1 MNYTPE
7 IESAHWAAIEPFVS
21 SVVTDADG
29 LTPYR
34 SRDLLVSVSRLTW
47 WAWKSAG
54 LPLERDVLLRRE
66 VIARYIEVGC
76 SALKPAA
83 RGNARSQ
90 LLRVSEALLDTRRV
104 PARLKPLPASDPAR
118 PYSSQEMNALVSWA
132 EHQSTADRRQNA
144 HVLLA
149 LGAGAGLS
157 TSEIGH
163 LRVNQIEI
171 GADGATVHI
180 LAGRLRSVPVI
191 IEWEGALQSRKD
203 KTPGALFAFRPNHT
217 VVYPN
222 LISNFVDRSD
232 VGDVRA
238 HSQRLRSTWLVRQLD
253 AGTPVVPLMEAAGL
267 ESLEALTRYLR
278 FVSPS
283 DEQSARN
290 QLRHA

>member
-7 IESAHWAAIEPFVS
+7 IDPAHWAEIQPFVT
-21 SVVTDADG
+21 SVVNDADK

-34 SRDLLVSVSRLTW
+34 SRDLLVAISRLTW

-66 VIARYIEVGC
+66 IIARYIEVGC
-76 SALKPAA
+76 PTLSPAV
-83 RGNARSQ
+83 RGNTRSQ

-104 PARLKPLPASDPAR
+104 SERLKPLPASDPAR
-118 PYSSQEMNALVSWA
+118 PYSSQEMSALVSWA
-132 EHQSTADRRQNA
+132 EHQSTEARRLNA

-157 TSEIGH
+157 TSEIGQ
-163 LRVNQIEI
+163 LRVADIEVDP
-171 GADGATVHI
+171 GGVTVHVSE
-180 LAGRLRSVPVI
+180 GRKRSVPVI
-191 IEWEGALQSRKD
+191 REWEEPLWERRNSTQGE
-203 KTPGALFAFRPNHT
+203 LFAFRPNHLAM
-217 VVYPN
+217 YPN

-238 HSQRLRSTWLVRQLD
+238 QAQRLRATWLVRQLD

-267 ESLEALTRYLR
+267 ESLEGLTRYVA
-278 FVSPS
+278 FVAPQTQANSW
-283 DEQSARN
+283 ARMRN
-290 QLRHA
+290 L

>member
-1 MNYTPE
+1 MKYTPE
-7 IESAHWAAIEPFVS
+7 IESSHWAAIEPFVT
-21 SVVTDADG
+21 SVVADADG

-34 SRDLLVSVSRLTW
+34 SRDLQVSVSRLTW

-76 SALKPAA
+76 PTLRPAA

-90 LLRVSEALLDTRRV
+90 LLRVAEALLDSRRV
-104 PARLKPLPASDPAR
+104 PSRLKPLPASDPAR
-118 PYSSQEMNALVSWA
+118 PYTSQEMSALLSWA
-132 EHQSTADRRQNA
+132 EHQSTGERRQNA

-157 TSEIGH
+157 TSEIGQ
-163 LRVNQIEI
+163 LRVEQIDI
-171 GADGATVHI
+171 SANGVTVNI
-180 LAGRLRSVPVI
+180 LAGRVRSVPVI
-191 IEWEGALQSRKD
+191 SEWEEALRSRKER
-203 KTPGALFAFRPNHT
+203 TPGGLFAFRPNHT
-217 VVYPN
+217 IMYPN

-253 AGTPVVPLMEAAGL
+253 AGTPVVSLMEAAGL

-278 FVSPS
+278 FVSPA
-283 DEQSARN
+283 DERN
-290 QLRHA
+290 SRYQLRHA

>member
-7 IESAHWAAIEPFVS
+7 IDAYQWAQIEPFVTS
-21 SVVTDADG
+21 IVTDADG

-34 SRDLLVSVSRLTW
+34 SRDLMSSVSRFVLWT
-47 WAWKSAG
+47 WKSAG

-66 VIARYIEVGC
+66 VIARYIEAG
-76 SALKPAA
+76 SPTLGLAA

-90 LLRVSEALLDTRRV
+90 LLRIAEALLDSRRAH
-104 PARLKPLPASDPAR
+104 ARLKPLPASDPAR
-118 PYSSQEMNALVSWA
+118 PYSRQELSALVSWA
-132 EHQSTADRRQNA
+132 DHQSTADRRLNA
-144 HVLLA
+144 QVLLA

-157 TSEIGH
+157 TSEIGQ
-163 LRVNQIEI
+163 LRVDQIDI
-171 GADGATVHI
+171 SADGVTVHI
-180 LAGRLRSVPVI
+180 LVGRLRSVPVI
-191 IEWEGALQSRKD
+191 CEWEEALRSRKET
-203 KTPGALFAFRPNHT
+203 TPGGLFAFRPSHT
-217 VVYPN
+217 VMYPN

-253 AGTPVVPLMEAAGL
+253 AGTPVVALMEAAGL

-278 FVSPS
+278 FVSTA
-283 DEQSARN
+283 DEQNSHN